1 LELFRQL
8 SEKESLLL
16 KKGNMSSK
24 NKIAILLFIVV
35 ASLALWIY
43 LHNSQGTI
51 RKELYDFAVD
61 DTSSINKIFMVSM
74 SGKQVTL
81 ERTKSKFWLV
91 NGKFNARIDA
101 MKNLLTTIKDMRVR
115 EPVAKSALENISKDL
130 ASSAT
135 KVEIYQKG
143 KLVKK
148 YYVGGDTQDGMGTF
162 MLLTELE
169 SGNNSSMPFVIFIP
183 GFNGFL
189 SVRYLL
195 DEETWRDK
203 TIYGF
208 YPDQITSISMK
219 FVHSPD
225 SSFTI
230 SLPEIN
236 KISIADS
243 KGNNIANFDTLKVK
257 RYITYFSNLSYETL
271 KNNSRKSF
279 KDSIFTK
286 PVHIIE
292 LKDKDGK
299 IHIMKTFVKPVDD
312 PNKTDQVTGK
322 HITQD
327 VERMYALFND
337 DKDMVTIQYF
347 GFGKIFHSVSYF
359 KKNFPSP
366 LNPSRKK

>member
-1 LELFRQL
+1 
-8 SEKESLLL
+8 
-16 KKGNMSSK
+16 
-24 NKIAILLFIVV
+24 
-35 ASLALWIY
+35 
-43 LHNSQGTI
+43 
-51 RKELYDFAVD
+51 
-61 DTSSINKIFMVSM
+61 
-74 SGKQVTL
+74 
-81 ERTKSKFWLV
+81 V
-91 NGKFNARIDA
+91 NEKFNARRDA
-101 MKNLLTTIKDMRVR
+101 IRNLLVAIKDMRVR
-115 EPVAKSALENISKDL
+115 EPVAKSAIENISKDL

-143 KLVKK
+143 KLIKM
-148 YYVGGDTQDGMGTF
+148 YYVGGDTQDGLGTF
-162 MLLTELE
+162 MLLNDLE
-169 SGNNSSMPFVIFIP
+169 TGNNSSMPFVMSIP

-189 SVRYLL
+189 SVRYFL

-203 TIYGF
+203 TVYGF
-208 YPDQITSISMK
+208 YPDQISSISMK

-236 KISIADS
+236 KISLDDS

-257 RYITYFSNLSYETL
+257 RYITYFSSLSYETL
-271 KNNSRKSF
+271 RNNLRKSLR
-279 KDSIFTK
+279 DSILTK

-299 IHIMKTFVKPVDD
+299 IHSLKTFIKPCDD
-312 PNKTDQVTGK
+312 PNRTDEVTGK
-322 HITQD
+322 HITED

-347 GFGKIFHSVSYF
+347 GFGKIFHGVSYF